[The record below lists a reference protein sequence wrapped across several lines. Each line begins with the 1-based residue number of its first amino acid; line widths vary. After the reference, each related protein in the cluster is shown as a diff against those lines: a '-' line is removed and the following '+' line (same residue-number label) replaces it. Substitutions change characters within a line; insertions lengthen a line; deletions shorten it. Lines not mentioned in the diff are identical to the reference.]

1 LNSFRPASFAWAL
14 GFTVACS
21 HTPTPL
27 VPTFAGAV
35 GAPGQG
41 VLSEGVELP
50 MEGPG
55 YRWYSRT
62 GHHFG
67 VERLVDAVA
76 AAAADVEE
84 RRPGGAPLMVGDLSK
99 QFGGRIAGHRT
110 HRTGRDV
117 DLLFYVET
125 PSGESVKNPGF
136 YKFGPDGLAFIP
148 PDRGGPKYIR
158 LDVAREWLL
167 IKSLLTNPDANVQW
181 MFISSP
187 LEALI
192 TEYARARGEE
202 SVLVWHAESVML
214 QPADSLPHDDHLHLR
229 TACTPDEAVVGCE
242 GGGPYWSWL
251 PPLPDEPPE
260 LTDDALALAL
270 LSPIEKLPEDAK
282 ATVTAAP

>member
-1 LNSFRPASFAWAL
+1 M
-14 GFTVACS
+14 GCS

-27 VPTFAGAV
+27 APTLTGAV
-35 GAPGQG
+35 GAPGHG
-41 VLSEGVELP
+41 ALSEGVELP
-50 MEGPG
+50 REGPG
-55 YRWYSRT
+55 YRWYAPA
-62 GHHFG
+62 GQHYG
-67 VERLVDAVA
+67 VSRLVEAVA

-84 RRPGGAPLMVGDLSK
+84 ERPGGAPLMVGDLSK
-99 QFGGRIAGHRT
+99 RFGGRIAGHRT

-117 DLLFYVET
+117 DLLFYAET
-125 PSGESVKNPGF
+125 PAGESVKSPGF
-136 YKFGPDGLAFIP
+136 YKFGADGLAFIP
-148 PDRGGPKYIR
+148 PDRGGPRYIR
-158 LDVAREWLL
+158 LDLPREWLL

-181 MFISSP
+181 MFIASP

-202 SVLVWHAESVML
+202 PELIWHAESVMI

-251 PPLPDEPPE
+251 PPLPGEPPDV
-260 LTDDALALAL
+260 TDDVLVLAL
-270 LSPIEKLPEDAK
+270 LSPIEGPADVAK